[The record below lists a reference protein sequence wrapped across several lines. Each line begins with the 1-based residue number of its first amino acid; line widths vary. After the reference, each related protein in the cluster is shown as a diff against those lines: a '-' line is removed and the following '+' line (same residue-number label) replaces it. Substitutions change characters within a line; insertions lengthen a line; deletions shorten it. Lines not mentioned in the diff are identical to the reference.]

1 METLSK
7 LFGNAA
13 KIKIM
18 RLFLSNDD
26 VIFDNAEIS
35 KRTKVSLVNLRKE
48 LKIFESISLIKK
60 RIFYKEVIKKVKGK
74 EVVEKK
80 KTSGWILDPSF
91 SLLAPLKNLLIKGS
105 PVAQKDIINRLKGGG
120 VLKLIIT
127 SGVFIQEPDSRVDIL
142 IVGDNINNSYL
153 ERAISI
159 LESEIGQEL
168 KYFILETPDFN
179 YRLGVYDKLLRD
191 ILDYSHKKIV
201 NKLDF

>member
-142 IVGDNINNSYL
+142 IVGDNLNSSYL
-153 ERAISI
+153 ERAIRI
-159 LESEIGQEL
+159 LESELGQEL
-168 KYFILETPDFN
+168 KYFILETDDFN